1 MPRRHALVFSMREV
15 MDMPAEEICKNLE
28 ISKSNLHVILF
39 RARLS
44 LRSCMSKNW
53 FGAEHA

>member
-1 MPRRHALVFSMREV
+1 MREV
-15 MDMPAEEICKNLE
+15 MDLSAEEICKKLD

-53 FGAEHA
+53 FGAAHV